1 MAKKEPNLQL
11 DGYVPSEYREFAIYC
26 EVVSFSINSL
36 RSRLNLFLRLS
47 WFAFGAEGHLCTE
60 LKVLLKIECH
70 LDSDN
75 Q

>member
-11 DGYVPSEYREFAIYC
+11 DGYFPFEYKEFAVYC
-26 EVVSFSINSL
+26 EMVSFSINSL

-47 WFAFGAEGHLCTE
+47 RFAFGAKGYICTE
-60 LKVLLKIECH
+60 LKVLSKIKY